1 MKQPVGNPPLL
12 QPVLKKNRPKKM
24 SFLSEQITELYQ
36 LFSMMTLKA
45 HFAPLAFIQTRKVG
59 FPQSVN
65 AKKDE
70 NPFFFNISEISGNIK
85 KPTKCYSRIYSVYL
99 LYIIAPFLNSI
110 AHFSKIR
117 AHFSDV
123 SVQLAKIN
131 NSLIFVSAHFSRIT
145 GHF

>member
-24 SFLSEQITELYQ
+24 PFLSEQITELYQ
-36 LFSMMTLKA
+36 LFSTMTLKA

-110 AHFSKIR
+110 AHFSKI
-117 AHFSDV
+117 
-123 SVQLAKIN
+123 N